1 MIKLTLG
8 AVFLCIFSCASLA
21 ADPDAAGTPEPAGG
35 ASKGAAPT
43 GGGVSTITGVVV
55 TVGGIAVLVAALIA
69 AGKSSETQTTTNH

>member
-1 MIKLTLG
+1 MIKLTWG
-8 AVFLCIFSCASLA
+8 AVFLYIFSCASLA

-55 TVGGIAVLVAALIA
+55 TVGGIAVLTAALIA
-69 AGKSSETQTTTNH
+69 AGKSGETQTTTNH